1 MHNFF
6 YFILVIFL
14 HFITNTRELVLMYLQ
29 CPIKPCGGQY
39 AMETHGPLANYLLIQ
54 CIVWVHPQELMLYR
68 VSNVEFL
75 FL

>member
-1 MHNFF
+1 MR
-6 YFILVIFL
+6 YRSVVISID
-14 HFITNTRELVLMYLQ
+14 FITNTRELVLMYLQ

-54 CIVWVHPQELMLYR
+54 CIVWVHLQELMLYR